1 MSLQQQALS
10 GVIWSFIE
18 QFSNQIFGF
27 ILSIVLMRLL
37 SPADFGLMAMIY
49 VFFTIANVVL
59 DSGLNFSLIRTKN
72 ATELDYC
79 TVFYF
84 NIFVGVV
91 LFLVLFFIA
100 PFIAIFFKH
109 LVLTNIIRVY
119 SISFIISA
127 CTSIHSTLFIK
138 HLEFKKIMFIS
149 LFANSISAIV
159 GIYMAYNNYGVWS
172 IVYLTL
178 SALFVTSITIW
189 FVSTWRPKLIFDW
202 KILQFHLNFG
212 YKLTLT
218 NLSDAFFRNTYN
230 LIIGKIYP
238 AAILGFYSRADS
250 IKKLSVY
257 ILISAVNKVT
267 YPLLAAQNDEEI
279 INKKNKKLIQISG
292 FLTTPFLVFMI
303 IYAEPIIITLFS
315 EKWRQAI
322 PFYQILCIS
331 GMLFPMTNF
340 NVSILNVKG
349 RSDLVLKLEV
359 INKLFLII
367 CLYFTYKYSIY
378 VMLYTQILFSIFE
391 YCTNIYI
398 SQKISD
404 YSLLNQI
411 KDYSKVLLAALL
423 TAFFVYITD
432 EFFVH
437 IGFGYIIRLIFGI
450 IIFGI
455 LYLFTSNIFKIESFL
470 EIREIVKI
478 RLTKSKHIKV

>member
-1 MSLQQQALS
+1 MSLKKQAVS

-18 QFSNQIFGF
+18 QFSNQIIGF

-59 DSGLNFSLIRTKN
+59 ESGLNFSLIRTKN

-84 NIFVGVV
+84 NIFLGIV
-91 LFLVLFFIA
+91 LFLMFFFIA
-100 PFIAIFFKH
+100 PFIALFFKQI
-109 LVLTNIIRVY
+109 VLTNIIRVY

-127 CTSIHSTLFIK
+127 CTSIQNTIFIK
-138 HLEFKKIMFIS
+138 HLEFKKTMLIS
-149 LFANSISAIV
+149 LFANSISAVV
-159 GIYMAYNNYGVWS
+159 GIYMAYNNYGVWA
-172 IVYLTL
+172 IVNLTL
-178 SALFVTSITIW
+178 SALFVTSVTVW
-189 FVSTWRPKLIFDW
+189 FVSKWRPKLIFDW
-202 KILQFHLNFG
+202 KILKFHLNFG

-218 NLSDAFFRNTYN
+218 NLSDAFFRNMYN
-230 LIIGKIYP
+230 LIIGKVYP

-257 ILISAVNKVT
+257 VLITAVNKVS

-279 INKKNKKLIQISG
+279 VNKKNKKLIQISG
-292 FLTTPFLVFMI
+292 FLTTPFLIFLI
-303 IYAEPIIITLFS
+303 IYAEPVIITLFS

-331 GMLFPMTNF
+331 GILFPMTNF

-367 CLYFTYKYSIY
+367 CVYFTYKYSIY

-398 SQKISD
+398 SQKISN
-404 YSLLNQI
+404 YSLINQI

-423 TAFFVYITD
+423 TALLVYIIDKFFVN
-432 EFFVH
+432 
-437 IGFGYIIRLIFGI
+437 IGFGHIIRLIFGS

-455 LYLFTSNIFKIESFL
+455 LYLGLSDVFKIESFI
-470 EIREIVKI
+470 EIKDIVISRLAKI
-478 RLTKSKHIKV
+478 KQSKV

>member
-1 MSLQQQALS
+1 MSLKNQAVS

-18 QFSNQIFGF
+18 QFSNQIIGF

-59 DSGLNFSLIRTKN
+59 ESGLNFSLIRTKN

-84 NIFVGVV
+84 NIFLGIV
-91 LFLVLFFIA
+91 LFLMFFFIA
-100 PFIAIFFKH
+100 PLIALFFKQI
-109 LVLTNIIRVY
+109 VLTNIIRVY

-127 CTSIHSTLFIK
+127 CTSIQNTIFIK
-138 HLEFKKIMFIS
+138 HLEFKKTMLIS
-149 LFANSISAIV
+149 LFANSISAVV
-159 GIYMAYNNYGVWS
+159 GIYMAYNNYGVWA

-178 SALFVTSITIW
+178 SALFVTSVTVW
-189 FVSTWRPKLIFDW
+189 FVSKWRPKLIFDW
-202 KILQFHLNFG
+202 KILKFHLNFG

-230 LIIGKIYP
+230 LIIGKVYP

-257 ILISAVNKVT
+257 VLITAVNKVS

-279 INKKNKKLIQISG
+279 VNKKNKKLIQISG
-292 FLTTPFLVFMI
+292 FLTTPLLIFLI
-303 IYAEPIIITLFS
+303 IYAEPVIVTLFS

-331 GMLFPMTNF
+331 GILFPMTNF

-367 CLYFTYKYSIY
+367 CVYFTYKYSIY

-398 SQKISD
+398 SQKISN
-404 YSLLNQI
+404 YSLINQI
-411 KDYSKVLLAALL
+411 KDYSKVLLTALL
-423 TAFFVYITD
+423 TALLVYIIDNFFVN
-432 EFFVH
+432 
-437 IGFGYIIRLIFGI
+437 IGFGHIIRLIFGT

-455 LYLFTSNIFKIESFL
+455 LYLGLSDVFKIESFI
-470 EIREIVKI
+470 EIKDIVI
-478 RLTKSKHIKV
+478 SRLTKIKQSKV